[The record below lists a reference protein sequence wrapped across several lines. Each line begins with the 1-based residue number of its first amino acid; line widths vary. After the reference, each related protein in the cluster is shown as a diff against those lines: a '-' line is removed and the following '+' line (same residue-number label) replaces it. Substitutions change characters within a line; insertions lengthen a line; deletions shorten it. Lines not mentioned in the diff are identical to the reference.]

1 MCITVDD
8 AIDETIRERFETVLP
23 DGSVSAAF
31 IDAGGRAAYMPG
43 RVDPEAF
50 AQEVDA
56 LIALSTAA
64 GLVDEGVRA
73 HGRTVQ
79 PRGVLTRHALP
90 VIEADGTFELDWNTG
105 ADWHPVRA
113 DDAGAVPVT
122 VYEF

>member
-1 MCITVDD
+1 MCITVHDT
-8 AIDETIRERFETVLP
+8 IDETIRERFETVLP

-31 IDAGGRAAYMPG
+31 IDGGGRSAFMPG
-43 RVDPEAF
+43 HVDPQDF

-64 GLVDEGVRA
+64 GLVDEDTRV

-79 PRGVLTRHALP
+79 PRGVVTRHALP
-90 VIEADGTFELDWNTG
+90 TIGADGTFGLDWNTG